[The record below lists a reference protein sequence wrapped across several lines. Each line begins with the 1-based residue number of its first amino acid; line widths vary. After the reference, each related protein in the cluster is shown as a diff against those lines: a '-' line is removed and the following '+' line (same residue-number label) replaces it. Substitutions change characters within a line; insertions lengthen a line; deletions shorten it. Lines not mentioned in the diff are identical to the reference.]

1 MPFCNTI
8 TKITLL
14 NSKKT
19 FILCGKDHP
28 TSKAKAKE
36 KMIKEQYSNYTI
48 LINSKLVS

>member
-1 MPFCNTI
+1 MLFCNTI

-19 FILCGKDHP
+19 FISCEKDHP
-28 TSKAKAKE
+28 ISKAKTK
-36 KMIKEQYSNYTI
+36 KKITKEQYSKYTI

>member
-1 MPFCNTI
+1 MLFCNII

-19 FILCGKDHP
+19 FISCEKDHP
-28 TSKAKAKE
+28 ISKTKTKE
-36 KMIKEQYSNYTI
+36 KIIKEQYSNYTI